1 MPISGETPMLVR
13 TFTRP
18 TVVTILT
25 LLAGLVVSILINQP
39 PKPATADDTTASA
52 AAPSGDRFFEMRTY
66 IANEGKL
73 ADLHKRFRDHTNRL
87 FQKHGMTLVGYWTP
101 EPDAKG
107 ELTPEAANTLVYIL
121 AYPSR
126 EAREASWKAFMTD
139 PEWQAAY
146 KESHKDGVLVGKV
159 ISQFLKPTDYSPI
172 K

>member
-1 MPISGETPMLVR
+1 MLAR
-13 TFTRP
+13 TIKLP

-25 LLAGLVVSILINQP
+25 LLAGLAVSILINQP
-39 PKPATADDTTASA
+39 PKSATADDNAAKASA
-52 AAPSGDRFFEMRTY
+52 GDAQSGERFFEMRTY
-66 IANEGKL
+66 IANDGKL

-101 EPDAKG
+101 VPDAKG

-126 EAREASWKAFMTD
+126 EAREASWKGFMTD

-146 KESHKDGVLVGKV
+146 KESHKDGPLVGKV